1 MNTHQRTSRTPFS
14 SPEQTPLMKANQL
27 SPQKHT
33 HTHMIFFYQE
43 NIHSWGDPEELLADV
58 AT

>member
-1 MNTHQRTSRTPFS
+1 MNTHQ
-14 SPEQTPLMKANQL
+14 LMTANQL

-33 HTHMIFFYQE
+33 HPHTTCTHHTHARTHARTIFSCQE
-43 NIHSWGDPEELLADV
+43 NIHPWGDPEELLADV